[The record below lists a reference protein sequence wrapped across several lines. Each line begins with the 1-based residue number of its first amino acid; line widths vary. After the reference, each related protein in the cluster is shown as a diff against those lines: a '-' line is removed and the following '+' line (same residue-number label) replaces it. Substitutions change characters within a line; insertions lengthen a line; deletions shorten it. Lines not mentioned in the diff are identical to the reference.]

1 MSTAPN
7 LASSGLPRR
16 LREQFVA
23 DLEACL
29 EPLSAAVGA
38 RLMELVD
45 KSPNS
50 RESQER
56 RDAALEFE
64 RLRSAWV
71 AQTRTAWRNAAAGE
85 DARRLP
91 GVAGAGEFALI
102 DDDVVEKK
110 IIASRLAMALQEHA
124 SWDWSDLKLRMQ
136 HLQGGL
142 PLSPDDIL
150 RPEGLAMM
158 VVEQWMASD
167 LPRRT
172 WLLVTDVIQQQLV
185 PAVTQAYKRVN
196 ETLVAD
202 GVMPQIDL
210 TGRVRRAPSPGG
222 RAGAGG
228 GGGSGAEAGAGRAGG
243 GGSAG
248 GGGGGDGGGGGGPGA
263 SSGPGAGWG
272 SGSESGGASGLD
284 SGLRG
289 EAEPAPASGARVR
302 AQGVLG
308 QMRRLLVERVA
319 GYNPAQPPA
328 HSAALVSALAHAAT
342 QAAAPG
348 STLVAEPGGYDNAAV
363 AQVAQELRTRT
374 NELKRQAGTP
384 SEKAL
389 IEIVALM
396 FQSILAEDRLPP
408 SVRVWF
414 ARLQMPVLRVALEEP
429 EFFDSLHHPAR
440 LLIDRMGACV
450 LGFDAAS
457 IGGSE
462 LEEEIR
468 RVVLLIEQY
477 PDAGRKVFLLAHD
490 EFQKF
495 LSRYLTDK
503 SATRRVVS
511 VAQQVE
517 QRETLSVRYT
527 IELRKMLDDMPVSQ
541 EVREF
546 LFKVWAEVMAVA
558 AVRQGAQHPDTV
570 ALMKAAAELVWA
582 AGAKP
587 EREQR
592 ARVIRELPGLLQ
604 RLRQGMALIGLPA
617 VDEETQIKR
626 ISDALAAAF
635 QSRAAPIPTAR
646 IEAIADRLTS
656 LEVMAGASDGDLPL
670 DPQALEM
677 LLGPQAQGITVIC
690 DGGTPP
696 GAAAKAWANEL
707 QPGAWFSLDH
717 NDRREL
723 VQYAWRSEG
732 RQLHLFTT
740 HEGQCFLLQ
749 SGRLAAYL
757 QAGLVVPHE
766 EEALTVRATR
776 DALVK
781 LGANPERLLA

>member
-1 MSTAPN
+1 M
-7 LASSGLPRR
+7 
-16 LREQFVA
+16 A

-29 EPLSAAVGA
+29 QPLSDALAK

-45 KSPNS
+45 KSPS
-50 RESQER
+50 TREAQER
-56 RDAALEFE
+56 RDSALEFE
-64 RLRSAWV
+64 RLRADWV
-71 AQTRTAWRNAAAGE
+71 AGTRTAWQQGASGE
-85 DARRLP
+85 DAPRL
-91 GVAGAGEFALI
+91 AGGLGGGDFALI

-110 IIASRLAMALQEHA
+110 IIASRLAMAIQEEA
-124 SWDWSDLKLRMQ
+124 SWEWGDLKLRMQ
-136 HLQGGL
+136 HLQSGL

-150 RPEGLAMM
+150 RPEGLSMT
-158 VVEQWMASD
+158 VVEHWMACG

-172 WLLVTDVIQQQLV
+172 WLLVTDVLQQQLV
-185 PAVTQAYKRVN
+185 PAVTQAYKRLN
-196 ETLVAD
+196 ERLVAD
-202 GVMPQIDL
+202 GVMPQIDMSR
-210 TGRVRRAPSPGG
+210 RVRRSPNP
-222 RAGAGG
+222 AG
-228 GGGSGAEAGAGRAGG
+228 SIPT
-243 GGSAG
+243 S
-248 GGGGGDGGGGGGPGA
+248 PQGA
-263 SSGPGAGWG
+263 SPPAAHPANSAPATWAQGAFGHDLPGDATGF
-272 SGSESGGASGLD
+272 
-284 SGLRG
+284 
-289 EAEPAPASGARVR
+289 PPASGARAR

-308 QMRRLLVERVA
+308 QVRRLLVERVA
-319 GYNPAQPPA
+319 GYNPAQS
-328 HSAALVSALAHAAT
+328 SAPSPGLESALTHTATVAAST
-342 QAAAPG
+342 G
-348 STLVAEPGGYDNAAV
+348 STLVAEPAVYDNAAV
-363 AQVAQELRTRT
+363 AQVAQDLRTRT
-374 NELKRQAGTP
+374 NELKRRAGTA

-396 FQSILAEDRLPP
+396 FQSILAEERLPP

-450 LGFDAAS
+450 LGFDASS

-477 PDAGRKVFLLAHD
+477 PDTGRRVFLLAHD

-527 IELRKMLDDMPVSQ
+527 IELRKMLDDMPVPQ

-570 ALMKAAAELVWA
+570 ALMKSAAELVWA

-604 RLRQGMALIGLPA
+604 RLRQGMALIGLPPA
-617 VDEETQIKR
+617 DEETQIKR

-656 LEVMAGASDGDLPL
+656 LEVMAGARDADLPL
-670 DPQALEM
+670 DPRALEM
-677 LLGPQAQGITVIC
+677 LLGPDAQGITVIC
-690 DGGTPP
+690 DGGTRP
-696 GAAAKAWANEL
+696 GTAATAWANEL
-707 QPGAWFSLDH
+707 QLGAWFALEHSQH
-717 NDRREL
+717 REL

-732 RQLHLFTT
+732 RHLHLFTT
-740 HEGQCFLLQ
+740 HAGQCFLLQ

-766 EEALTVRATR
+766 DEALTVRATR

-781 LGANPERLLA
+781 LGANPERLLS